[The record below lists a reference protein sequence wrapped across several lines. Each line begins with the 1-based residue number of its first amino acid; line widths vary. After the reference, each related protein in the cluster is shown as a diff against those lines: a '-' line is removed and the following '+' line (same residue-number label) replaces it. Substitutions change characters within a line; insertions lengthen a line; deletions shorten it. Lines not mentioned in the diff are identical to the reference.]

1 MHILGI
7 LIAIIGAISIWY
19 WRMKAVAQAGKEAK
33 KIVET
38 AVNLPRRLAFK
49 RKTGRRGLSLVDDP
63 REAAT
68 IMMLEVARAAGDVS
82 AEHKAV
88 ISDIIQRDFELGA
101 EDAGALIAHAGWVAR
116 DATIAH
122 IVIDRM
128 ADFVMKS
135 PGMGPEQLVDL
146 DGMLV
151 TVSEAE
157 GRPNADQLDLL
168 QAYRDKIG
176 LRT

>member
-1 MHILGI
+1 MHILAI
-7 LIAIIGAISIWY
+7 LVAIIGAISVWY
-19 WRMKAVAQAGKEAK
+19 WRMKTVAEAGKEAR
-33 KIVET
+33 KIAES

-49 RKTGRRGLSLVDDP
+49 RKTGKRGLSLVDDP

-68 IMMLEVARAAGDVS
+68 VMMLEVARAAGDVS

-88 ISDIIQRDFELGA
+88 IAEIIQRDFELGQ
-101 EDAGALIAHAGWVAR
+101 EDAEALIAHAGWISR
-116 DATIAH
+116 DATVAH
-122 IVIDRM
+122 IVINRM
-128 ADFVMKS
+128 TDFVMKS

-151 TVSEAE
+151 AVSEAE

-168 QAYRDKIG
+168 QAYRDKVG